1 MRYLGRRMAPRT
13 NTGWALLVVVVFG
26 FVWARALGLTQ
37 FADPTYVDWMI
48 EGDWLG
54 HLFGWLFTRNG
65 PWALP
70 LAQAPDLVAPAGSSA
85 ALTDAIPLLSMGGK
99 LISPLFGDRLQ
110 LFGLW
115 MVTGVI
121 GTGVAGV
128 LVCRAWLKD
137 TASLALAGCLFV
149 MNPIVSTRYGHPPFF
164 AFWML
169 SALVGACLWP
179 VRELKSARRTAAVT
193 LLLGFLACATN
204 AYLAVMASLLV
215 GASIVRLVLVSRSFK
230 APEAAGWLV
239 AGPVVAMF
247 SLWLFGFIQG
257 ARSSP
262 MGNLAIEGFGQFS
275 ADLLTFVNP
284 TAWSRF
290 LPGLGMGGR
299 QYEGFAYLGL
309 GTILLLLV
317 RVGLLVKLRP
327 TRAEVLAWIPLVLA
341 ILVMA
346 LYALSNHVTVG
357 GKPIADFSA
366 FYEKLSP
373 WPSVFRSSG
382 RFVWPLFAALTMVA
396 ALAAARVR
404 TPWVRQFV
412 LGAGVLVQLVDF
424 DATRTPLHKAFPAF
438 RPFTDPAWALMSDY
452 RHVVIHPVQIQW
464 TCPFNHE
471 LVARLSWEAA
481 RQHLSINSGH
491 VGRAPAGTDCTRH
504 LGPGELRD
512 DTVYL
517 PYFPQYLPDF
527 TSAGFVCGEVE
538 GWVLC
543 VSPRRETALSQELL
557 RRSRAR

>member
-1 MRYLGRRMAPRT
+1 MAPRT
-13 NTGWALLVVVVFG
+13 VTVRALLVVVAFG
-26 FVWARALGLTQ
+26 FIWAKALGLTQ
-37 FADPTYVDWMI
+37 FADPTFVDWMI

-65 PWALP
+65 PWTLP
-70 LAQAPDLVAPAGSSA
+70 LAQAPDLVAPSGSSA
-85 ALTDAIPLLSMGGK
+85 ALTDAIPLLSVLGK
-99 LISPLFGDRLQ
+99 LVSPLFGDRIQ

-128 LVCRAWLKD
+128 LICRAWLKD

-179 VRELKSARRTAAVT
+179 VSDLKGARRTAGVT

-230 APEAAGWLV
+230 APEALGWLA
-239 AGPVVAMF
+239 AGPVVSVG
-247 SLWLFGFIQG
+247 SLWLFGFIAG

-262 MGNLAIEGFGQFS
+262 VGNLAIEGFGQFS
-275 ADLLTFVNP
+275 ADLLTFVNA
-284 TAWSRF
+284 TTWSRF
-290 LPGLGMGGR
+290 LPGIAMGGR
-299 QYEGFAYLGL
+299 QYEGMAYLGL
-309 GTILLLLV
+309 GTIVLVLV
-317 RVGLLVKLRP
+317 RVGLLVKYRP
-327 TRAEVLAWIPLVLA
+327 TRAEVLTFIPLGLA
-341 ILVMA
+341 MA
-346 LYALSNHVTVG
+346 LMAFYAGSNHVTIAG
-357 GKPIADFSA
+357 RQIADFSA
-366 FYEKLSP
+366 FYEKLAP

-382 RFVWPLFAALTMVA
+382 RFVWPLFAWLTMLG
-396 ALAAARVR
+396 ALAVARVQ
-404 TPWVRQFV
+404 TAWVRQFV
-412 LGAGVLVQLVDF
+412 VGGAVLLQLADF
-424 DATRTPLHKAFPAF
+424 DVTRTPLHKQYPVFH
-438 RPFTDPAWALMSDY
+438 PFKDPAWGLMKDY

-471 LVARLSWEAA
+471 LVAKLSWEAA

-491 VGRAPAGTDCTRH
+491 VGRAPPGTDCDRH
-504 LGPGELRD
+504 LAPGELSD

-517 PYFPQYLPDF
+517 AYFPQYLPDF
-527 TSAGFVCGEVE
+527 TSAGFVCGAVE
-538 GWVLC
+538 GSVLC
-543 VSPRRETALSQELL
+543 VSPRRDTSLSQELL
-557 RRSRAR
+557 RRAGAR